1 MKDLKLLLKIS
12 ALKVKEVENYVSL
25 KGKCNKAEM
34 VIEELDYLGLVPEII
49 INWFFKKKEIMREM
63 QMTAIQKAISKGIF
77 RMSKNL
83 IYFVILNIRYF

>member
-1 MKDLKLLLKIS
+1 
-12 ALKVKEVENYVSL
+12 
-25 KGKCNKAEM
+25 
-34 VIEELDYLGLVPEII
+34 
-49 INWFFKKKEIMREM
+49 MREM